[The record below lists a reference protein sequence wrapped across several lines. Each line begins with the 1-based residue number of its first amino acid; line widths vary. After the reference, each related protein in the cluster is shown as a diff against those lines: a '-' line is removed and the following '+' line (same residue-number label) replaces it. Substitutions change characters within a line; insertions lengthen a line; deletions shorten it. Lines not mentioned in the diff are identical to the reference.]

1 MAAKKISKKARE
13 EKPREP
19 VRYDVGLLTD
29 NDLYLFNQ
37 GSHFRL
43 YDKLGAHLMT
53 VDGRVGTY
61 FAVWAPNAEQVF
73 VIGDFNAWDK
83 SSHPLRLLGQSGIW
97 GGFIPGMEHGTIYK
111 YYIMSR
117 YKGYRADKADP
128 FAFCNEVSPKTGSIV
143 ANLEY
148 TWGDREWMSIR
159 HDRNASD
166 APMAIA
172 PGLLDAGTRRELPPS
187 DLPRNGPQAG

>member
-29 NDLYLFNQ
+29 DDLYLFNQ

-61 FAVWAPNAEQVF
+61 FAVWAPNAEQAF
-73 VIGDFNAWDK
+73 VTGDFNEWNK
-83 SSHPLRLLGQSGIW
+83 SSHPLRSLGNSGIW
-97 GGFIPGMEHGTIYK
+97 EGFIPGIHKGTNYK
-111 YYIMSR
+111 YHIMSR
-117 YKGYRADKADP
+117 HNGYILRKQ
-128 FAFCNEVSPKTGSIV
+128 FIE
-143 ANLEY
+143 
-148 TWGDREWMSIR
+148 
-159 HDRNASD
+159 
-166 APMAIA
+166 
-172 PGLLDAGTRRELPPS
+172 
-187 DLPRNGPQAG
+187 